1 MFRLLLATFLF
12 TLPALAQ
19 CRLPDVAPD
28 ALTRLTPEQLV
39 DSGHFLR
46 AEQILDPIVKAF
58 PDDAPAIWL
67 LSRTKAALGEVDDA
81 MKLAEAALASDPSN
95 AAYHVQVAAVAGRIA
110 EKAGLL
116 KQLTYAKRA
125 RQELDAAI
133 ALDPANTDAQWG
145 LMMYFFV
152 APSLLG
158 GDKNKSVQIGE
169 QLAALTPD
177 LGRYYQGRLAAQMKD
192 VDKAEA
198 FYRQSALENP
208 LSFETSAA
216 LAKLYIEEKA
226 DQARAEKWACQ
237 AVHTDPTRADGWA
250 LLAKVHTMCG
260 CWTEAIDIAR
270 RADII
275 DGENQAAW
283 YAIASVAVARGE
295 QLEMAVDFLQK
306 YLSQP
311 VEGNQPTAAMAHMQL
326 GMALGKMGKTTEA
339 VGELKSALE
348 LDPTLD
354 AAKAEI
360 KRLNSEAHR

>member
-1 MFRLLLATFLF
+1 VFRLLFATVLLA
-12 TLPALAQ
+12 LPAMTQ

-39 DSGHFLR
+39 DAGHFLR

-58 PDDAPAIWL
+58 PDDAPALWL
-67 LSRTKAALGEVDDA
+67 LSRAKAALGEFDDA
-81 MKLAEAALASDPSN
+81 MKLAEGALAADPSN
-95 AAYHVQVAAVAGRIA
+95 AGYHVQVAAVAGRIA
-110 EKAGLL
+110 EKASFL
-116 KQLTYAKRA
+116 KQLTFAKRA
-125 RQELDAAI
+125 RQELDAAV
-133 ALDPANTDAQWG
+133 ALDPASTDAQWG
-145 LMMYFFV
+145 LMMYFYV

-158 GDKNKSVQIGE
+158 GDKNKSIQIGE

-177 LGRYYQGRLAAQMKD
+177 LGRYYQGRLASQMKD
-192 VDKAEA
+192 ADKAEA

-216 LAKLYIEEKA
+216 LARLYIEEKP

-237 AVHTDPTRADGWA
+237 TVHTDPTRADGWA
-250 LLAKVHTMCG
+250 LLARVHTMCG
-260 CWTEAIDIAR
+260 CWTEAIEIAR
-270 RADII
+270 RADMI

-295 QLEMAVDFLQK
+295 QLEMAVDFLRK

-311 VEGNQPTAAMAHMQL
+311 VEGNQPTAAMAHMLL
-326 GMALGKMGKTTEA
+326 GMALGKMGKTGEA
-339 VGELKSALE
+339 IGELKSALE
-348 LDPTLD
+348 KDPTLD

-360 KRLNSEAHR
+360 KRLNAEARR